1 MNALSCL
8 ERKKKKKKKKVYMLR
23 ERKMI
28 YIVLLIENLR
38 VYLAMALGFFTVK
51 KLIYVKKFKKIW
63 YGKVKNKNK
72 NCFIIIFYLNNNKK

>member
-8 ERKKKKKKKKVYMLR
+8 EKKKKKCICVR

-38 VYLAMALGFFTVK
+38 VYLAKALGFFTVK
-51 KLIYVKKFKKIW
+51 KLIDVKKFKKFW
-63 YGKVKNKNK
+63 YGKVKS
-72 NCFIIIFYLNNNKK
+72 KKIKFVL